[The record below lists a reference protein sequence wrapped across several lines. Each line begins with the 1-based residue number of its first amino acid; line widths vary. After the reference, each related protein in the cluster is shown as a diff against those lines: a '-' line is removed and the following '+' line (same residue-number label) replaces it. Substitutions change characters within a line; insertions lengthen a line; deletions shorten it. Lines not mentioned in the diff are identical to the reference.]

1 MLAHFICR
9 RDGHMPHSQSRALLN
24 ERKQT
29 VCAVRGSLFFVGIVR
44 NVRGDWQAGRC
55 CLCVKG
61 DAFLWYN
68 KHTQYYGSLMEA
80 SDHTRHS
87 EEERRVKIRDI
98 RIGIIAIPLK
108 TPFKTALRR
117 VDAAEDLIV
126 QVRTDDGAVG
136 YGNAPATV
144 VITGD
149 SHESVAAAVIHTI
162 GPALIGRDIDD
173 REDILQAI
181 QHAMVHNTS
190 AKAALDIAVHD
201 LFAQKYGMP
210 LHRFFGGAASRIV
223 SDLTVSVNAPSVM
236 AADAQKAAAAG
247 YRHIKV
253 KVGLDSEEDFRRVQA
268 VRTAVGPAI
277 ALRLDA
283 NQGWKPKEAVRLIR
297 RMEDAGL
304 DIELVEQPVA
314 AWDID
319 GLKMVTDS
327 VDTDI
332 MADESAFDVHD
343 VFRLLS
349 LRACDLINIK
359 LMKAGGLGPAA
370 KMAAMAESAG
380 VGCMMGC
387 MLESKVGITA
397 AAALSAGQPV
407 FVKNDLDAADLM
419 AEDPVQGGISYDK
432 NELVLSDRPGLGIV
446 HIAGWREL

>member
-1 MLAHFICR
+1 M
-9 RDGHMPHSQSRALLN
+9 
-24 ERKQT
+24 
-29 VCAVRGSLFFVGIVR
+29 
-44 NVRGDWQAGRC
+44 
-55 CLCVKG
+55 
-61 DAFLWYN
+61 
-68 KHTQYYGSLMEA
+68 
-80 SDHTRHS
+80 
-87 EEERRVKIRDI
+87 KIRDI

-149 SHESVAAAVIHTI
+149 SHESVAAAVTHTI

-223 SDLTVSVNAPSVM
+223 SDLTVSVNEPSVM

-268 VRTAVGPAI
+268 VRTAVGSAI

-332 MADESAFDVHD
+332 MADESAFDAHD